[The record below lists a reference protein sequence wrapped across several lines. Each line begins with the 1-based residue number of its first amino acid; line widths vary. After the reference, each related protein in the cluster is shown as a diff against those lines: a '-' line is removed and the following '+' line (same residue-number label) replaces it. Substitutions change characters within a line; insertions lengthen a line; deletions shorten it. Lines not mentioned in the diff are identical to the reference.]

1 MNLEKF
7 QERANKILEK
17 DENMSFKEFGEGV
30 LNYAFNKGFK
40 DYTEEWNETK
50 DDSLLTASLLKSEI
64 EKIFHRE
71 YNAFIGDYH
80 ILDRVEFVE
89 KRADEFGLE
98 LDNEYEIKDF
108 KTTEIEEEFKEIRKN
123 DYDDYYGEF
132 SNGYEFNCSGTIY
145 VEAKKLERE
154 IKDRIDEL
162 KHYGEDKDKVLYK
175 EVRAMIDEKHSKENP
190 YFKEKENF
198 IKELTSEFMDERLE
212 KIKKGEIPLE
222 ETKDYYDAEGL
233 KNEAKKLGFHEKA
246 LKVYSYKVIDDYF
259 EEKEIYNAE
268 KYKKEIHNIYNKE
281 KEHDKEK
288 E

>member
-89 KRADEFGLE
+89 KRAEEFGLE
-98 LDNEYEIKDF
+98 LDNEYEIKNF

-175 EVRAMIDEKHSKENP
+175 EVRAMIDDNYPLENP
-190 YFKEKENF
+190 FFKEKADF
-198 IKELTSEFMDERLE
+198 IEEVTKEFMQDRIER
-212 KIKKGEIPLE
+212 IKKGEDLGIGDYDNTQDLVEEFEKLGYSDKAFFLLDTEFPDFKSKETFYRNQLLE
-222 ETKDYYDAEGL
+222 EDK
-233 KNEAKKLGFHEKA
+233 KVVSNEQ
-246 LKVYSYKVIDDYF
+246 
-259 EEKEIYNAE
+259 EIE
-268 KYKKEIHNIYNKE
+268 R
-281 KEHDKEK
+281 
-288 E
+288 